1 MSKYDAWFKR
11 LFPETK
17 KPLIPLLRIFLTF
30 ISMKEVLVIRSK
42 LGLYFQNS
50 DVFYAFDWLA
60 DSIYTA
66 LYTNYEIIIF
76 TTLIFGFLSIIGLAT
91 RLSLFIYATLYFCL
105 MYFDIS
111 TGIYN
116 HEGGLTAQILL
127 VLIFADGV
135 KNWSIDSLIRSKFD
149 FKNVLIVKSYSNWS
163 IKLILVL
170 MVMGYLTAG
179 ISKIRYGGI
188 EWLNGQTL
196 SYYLSGAA
204 SHMNEVSQ
212 KFITSDPNQNDW
224 KGEFSLIAYTYGN
237 FQTNPY
243 LSALG
248 KSISDNEFI
257 LKFLSIFTVILE
269 LGAVFMLFSPN
280 FRNIFLLMAVGFHFS
295 IRLLMG
301 LGFLDYQV
309 ICLCLIDWS
318 YLFNTVKGKLLA
330 SGA

>member
-1 MSKYDAWFKR
+1 MSKYEAWFKR
-11 LFPETK
+11 LFSETK
-17 KPLIPLLRIFLTF
+17 KPFIPLLRIFLTI

-42 LGLYFQNS
+42 LELYFQNA
-50 DVFYAFDWLA
+50 DVFYVSNKLT
-60 DSIYTA
+60 DSIYTV
-66 LYTNYEIIIF
+66 LHVNYEIIILI
-76 TTLIFGFLSIIGLAT
+76 TLIFGVLSVIGLAT
-91 RLSLFIYATLYFCL
+91 RLSLFVYATLYFCL

-111 TGIYN
+111 MGIYN

-135 KNWSIDSLIRSKFD
+135 KNWSIDSLIKSKFD
-149 FKNVLIVKSYSNWS
+149 FRSALIVKQYSNWS

-170 MVMGYLTAG
+170 MVVGYVTAG
-179 ISKIRYGGI
+179 ISKIRYGGM

-204 SHMNEVSQ
+204 SHMNEVPQ
-212 KFITSDPNQNDW
+212 KFIISDPSQYDW

-243 LSALG
+243 LSSLA
-248 KSISDNEFI
+248 KSISEND
-257 LKFLSIFTVILE
+257 LMLGFLSIFTVILE
-269 LGAVFMLFSPN
+269 IGAVFMLFSYN
-280 FRNIFLLMAVGFHFS
+280 FRNIFLILAVGFHFS

-309 ICLCLIDWS
+309 ICFCLVDWS
-318 YLFNTVKGKLLA
+318 YLFNTIKGKLIA